1 MNRHPDIEQLIHS
14 LPAATAETLLIEDE
28 AMMAAD
34 ASMQKQNMSTTLKIV
49 SVIGGFLA
57 TLAFIGFVFI
67 AGLYDSKIG
76 LVFFGLMLIAAA
88 VLLHKIFQQIMI
100 DTISISSFIF
110 GCTLFSL
117 GMSDLKVGDST
128 VAILLIVIGIV
139 TLLLIENYLLSFLSL
154 VLIAGAALWLVAE
167 TEEPNLFYVY
177 QLVMVIA
184 MYLVYTNEAW
194 FITGNKRISALFDP
208 LLPALMVALAGGF
221 IVTTTESLFNTSPL
235 LAPFP
240 AVVCCIL
247 IMMLL
252 QKILSEHQKLT
263 TENYWK
269 IYVAVAVVLAPTI
282 MNPAIAGSLLMV
294 LLSFSI
300 NYKTGIALGIVA
312 FLYFISKYY
321 YDLQFT
327 LLTKSIILFS
337 SGIFFLMIY
346 LLVSKKLISNEAH

>member
-1 MNRHPDIEQLIHS
+1 MNKQTEIDQLVQALPSS
-14 LPAATAETLLIEDE
+14 LSETLIIDDE
-28 AMMAAD
+28 AMIAAD

-76 LVFFGLMLIAAA
+76 LVILGLMLLAAA
-88 VLLHKIFQQIMI
+88 VLLHKMFQQIMI

-117 GMSDLKVGDST
+117 GMSDLNVGDSL
-128 VAILLIVIGIV
+128 VAILLIVIGIA
-139 TLLLIENYLLSFLSL
+139 TLLLIENYLLSFVSL
-154 VLIAGAALWLVAE
+154 VLVAGAALWLVAE
-167 TEEPNLFYVY
+167 TEQPNLFYVY

-194 FITGNKRISALFDP
+194 FITGNKRIGSLFEP
-208 LLPALMVALAGGF
+208 LLPALIVALAGGF
-221 IVTTTESLFNTSPL
+221 IVTTTESLYKTSPL

-252 QKILSEHQKLT
+252 QKVLSAHQIISS
-263 TENYWK
+263 ENHWK
-269 IYVAVAVVLAPTI
+269 IYVAVALVLAPTI
-282 MNPAIAGSLLMV
+282 MNPAIAGSLLIV

-300 NYKTGIALGIVA
+300 HYKTGIGLGIVA

-327 LLTKSIILFS
+327 LLTKSIILFA

-346 LLVSKKLISNEAH
+346 LLVSKNIKSNEAH